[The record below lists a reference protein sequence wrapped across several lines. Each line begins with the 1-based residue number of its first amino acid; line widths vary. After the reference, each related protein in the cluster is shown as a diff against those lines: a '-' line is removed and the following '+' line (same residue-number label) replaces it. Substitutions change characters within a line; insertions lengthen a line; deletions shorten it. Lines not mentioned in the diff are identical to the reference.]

1 MSPVPVQGD
10 LQGRVAPILL
20 QNTVGILKRIGQ
32 EQELASS
39 EPPDIELAEIL
50 ELTVD
55 LALADPRPPPDR
67 ENEHRRADTGV
78 IWARKVNFRN
88 PSSNEIHL
96 VHIRRQH
103 IEVLR
108 EGGFIDRNTA
118 MYPLQEQVCHFQK
131 N

>member
-10 LQGRVAPILL
+10 LQGRVVPVLL
-20 QNTVGILKRIGQ
+20 QDTASILKLIGQ

-55 LALADPRPPPDR
+55 LVLADPRPPPDG
-67 ENEHRRADTGV
+67 EDEHRRADTGV

-88 PSSNEIHL
+88 PSSDEIHL
-96 VHIRRQH
+96 VHIRGQH
-103 IEVLR
+103 VEVLR
-108 EGGFIDRNTA
+108 EGGLVVVSRNSAAAQREPGST
-118 MYPLQEQVCHFQK
+118 
-131 N
+131 

>member
-1 MSPVPVQGD
+1 MWPQSLREKRG
-10 LQGRVAPILL
+10 LGARHLL
-20 QNTVGILKRIGQ
+20 LKRIGQ

-78 IWARKVNFRN
+78 IWARKVLQNKTKRN
-88 PSSNEIHL
+88 SS
-96 VHIRRQH
+96 
-103 IEVLR
+103 
-108 EGGFIDRNTA
+108 
-118 MYPLQEQVCHFQK
+118 
-131 N
+131 